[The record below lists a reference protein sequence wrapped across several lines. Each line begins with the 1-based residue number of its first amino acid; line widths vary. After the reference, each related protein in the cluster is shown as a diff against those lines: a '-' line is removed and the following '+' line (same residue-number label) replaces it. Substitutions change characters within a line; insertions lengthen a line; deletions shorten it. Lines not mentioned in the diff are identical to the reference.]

1 MIYYSIIFFIYG
13 LCIGSFLNVVIYRVP
28 KEENVAK
35 GRSYCPKCNK
45 QLTALEL
52 IPVFSWLFQG
62 GRCKGCKAKISIQ
75 YPLIELIVGVLFL
88 IAYLKYGLTI
98 TTFIMIIFWSMLLV
112 MAIIDYKTHYVYDS
126 LIIVTI
132 VPIVILSFFD
142 NYDFKSQLI
151 SAGVCFLVYLLVHLI
166 TKKYYGEE
174 VFGFGDVLLIVIIGY
189 VVDLKFIFLTIFM
202 PYYVAIIFV
211 AISYFKNKNKS
222 NKMETEKGEKMFIPL
237 LPSIAISAFML
248 TYFDTQMDMLL
259 TWFFSLY

>member
-1 MIYYSIIFFIYG
+1 MIYYSLIFFVYG

-62 GRCKGCKAKISIQ
+62 GKCKGCKSKISVQ
-75 YPLIELIVGVLFL
+75 YPLIELAVGTLFL
-88 IAYLKYGLTI
+88 LAYLKYGLSV
-98 TTFIMIIFWSMLLV
+98 TTFTMIIFWSMLLV
-112 MAIIDYKTHYVYDS
+112 MAIIDFKTHYVYDS
-126 LIIVTI
+126 LIIATV
-132 VPIVILSFFD
+132 VPIVILSFFG
-142 NYDFKSQLI
+142 NYDYKNQLI
-151 SAGVCFLVYLLVHLI
+151 SAGVCFLVYLLIHLI

-189 VVDLKFIFLTIFM
+189 VVDLKFIFLTIFL
-202 PYYVAIIFV
+202 PYYIAIIFAGV
-211 AISYFKNKNKS
+211 MYLINKN
-222 NKMETEKGEKMFIPL
+222 NKVKTNKGEKMCIPL
-237 LPSIAISAFML
+237 LPSIAMSAFML
-248 TYFDTQMDMLL
+248 TYFDSQMEMLL